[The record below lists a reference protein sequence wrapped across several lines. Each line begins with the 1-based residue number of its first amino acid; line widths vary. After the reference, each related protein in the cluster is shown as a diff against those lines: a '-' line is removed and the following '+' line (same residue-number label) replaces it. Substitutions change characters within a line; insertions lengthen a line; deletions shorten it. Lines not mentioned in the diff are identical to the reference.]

1 MIDFFVT
8 SIVFI
13 SMDFINNIK
22 YYKDTDTISE
32 TDDEM
37 MKTSENFWTN
47 NI

>member
-1 MIDFFVT
+1 LFVT

-13 SMDFINNIK
+13 SVDFIDNVED
-22 YYKDTDTISE
+22 YKDTDNISE

-37 MKTSENFWTN
+37 MKTSESYWTN